1 FVKQYQNEP
10 TDSSGKAVGVLEI
23 PCLNLCAS
31 ENVNLFTRFPGR
43 VVQKM
48 DSE

>member
-1 FVKQYQNEP
+1 MFESLR
-10 TDSSGKAVGVLEI
+10 D
-23 PCLNLCAS
+23 
-31 ENVNLFTRFPGR
+31 ENVNLFTRFPGI